1 MSNLEEVG
9 EQDGGGDAAGISAAR
24 LEHLRHRPP
33 PRRPRR
39 RWPGAGGLV
48 AVSPGGGGGEHGDGV
63 VDELEERA
71 PIGGG
76 GGRIH
81 GTLDRRKA
89 GETAQAKETGAKK
102 KKKNAEPRRVKEG
115 AREKRDHGY
124 ARGRYCCYF
133 TASFW
138 VLQRWTPKSTS

>member
-89 GETAQAKETGAKK
+89 GETAKAKETGAKK
-102 KKKNAEPRRVKEG
+102 KKKTRW
-115 AREKRDHGY
+115 
-124 ARGRYCCYF
+124 RGE
-133 TASFW
+133 
-138 VLQRWTPKSTS
+138 